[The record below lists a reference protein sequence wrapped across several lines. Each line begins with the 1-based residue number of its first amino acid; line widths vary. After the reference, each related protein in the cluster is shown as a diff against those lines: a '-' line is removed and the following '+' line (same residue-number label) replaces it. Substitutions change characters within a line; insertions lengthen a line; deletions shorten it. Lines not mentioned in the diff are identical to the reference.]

1 MTKYTWLTEHMLGAK
16 LRGPGPHHSLERFQ
30 ALVFTVTLELSKT
43 GQMGRVAGRPAL
55 TMEPGARTGET
66 GQGPSREAA
75 WASSDRV
82 SPAAGCGGGSGLADT
97 LTAAPW
103 VCRRVG
109 GWLLPWAGDLCT
121 SPHTPLTLAPGQA
134 QPEPQPVLLPQP
146 SGRPRHSSL
155 LRGLTG
161 WALGQLGPG
170 CSGEM
175 PRQQR
180 ALFELGPGS
189 VLRVTL
195 A

>member
-1 MTKYTWLTEHMLGAK
+1 MLTWTGGCPGPGWPALFCRCMTKYTWLTEHMLGAK

-75 WASSDRV
+75 WASSDRM

-97 LTAAPW
+97 LAAAPW

-109 GWLLPWAGDLCT
+109 GGCFPGPVISVPALTHPSRWRLGKPSQSPSLSCCLSHRAGPDT
-121 SPHTPLTLAPGQA
+121 AA
-134 QPEPQPVLLPQP
+134 
-146 SGRPRHSSL
+146 
-155 LRGLTG
+155 
-161 WALGQLGPG
+161 
-170 CSGEM
+170 CSG
-175 PRQQR
+175 
-180 ALFELGPGS
+180 A
-189 VLRVTL
+189 
-195 A
+195 